1 MTRFKS
7 FLPVLRVTDLLQTI
21 DYYTTNFGFQLC
33 WRAANDGGGENAM
46 LQRDA
51 IRLLLSTG
59 AHLGETPCFSGTLYI
74 DVDGVDEIYESV
86 KDRVTILW
94 PLEVMEYEQKEF
106 GVKDCNGYI
115 LVFAESL
122 EA

>member
-1 MTRFKS
+1 MTRFNS
-7 FLPVLRVTDLLQTI
+7 FLPVLRVSELQQTI
-21 DYYTTNFGFQLC
+21 DYYTANFGFEFC

-59 AHLGETPCFSGTLYI
+59 LHLGETPCFSGTLYI
-74 DVDGVDEIYESV
+74 DMDGVEELYEAV
-86 KDRVTILW
+86 KDRVSILW
-94 PLEVMEYEQKEF
+94 PLEAMEYGQKEF

-115 LVFAESL
+115 LAFAEQAEL
-122 EA
+122 